1 MIKNYFK
8 IALRNLA
15 SNKTFSLIK
24 IAGLVLALSTSIAIF
39 SWVKH
44 ELSYDTFHKD
54 SHRIYRLLPNDGIV
68 SSPPGF
74 KELLSNI
81 PEIDYTVRLFK
92 SGFLGER
99 TKVSRGDIIH
109 TNDEIY
115 YTDEDFFNIFAFNI
129 INGNPKD
136 MLEKPNATVIT
147 EATAS
152 KYFGDEDPIGQT
164 LRLGDNKEIEITGVI
179 KNIPENAHF
188 HFDILITMKSFP
200 GQINPSG
207 FGSSW
212 IFPTYIKLKN
222 QTSIET
228 VQQKTILAF
237 EAREENFELQIS
249 FQPLTDIHLYS
260 SFYSELEPNGDIKYV
275 YLFSAI
281 GILIIII
288 ACINYINLSIA
299 LSTNR
304 TKEIGIRKVI
314 GADKNQ
320 LHLQIISESLVI
332 SIIALILA
340 LFLLEI
346 LKPVFSSLMG
356 IHFFPNIHS
365 DPYILGFAFLFT
377 IIIGAL
383 TGISPAIVLSKLS
396 IIDSIKTRV
405 FSSGKTS
412 KIRSTLVI
420 YQLSVSIILIIG
432 TLVIFQQLRYMQN
445 KKLGYDKEHVLVLH
459 TGFDAITQ
467 KMDVFK
473 GLIARNLNV
482 LNMSQSSQLPTNIIT
497 GEGINTKDGTRYESS
512 YISVDKN
519 FFDTMGLKVIRG
531 KNHIAAMVAEKNPD
545 QQTFQ
550 NLFVVNQSLLREI
563 DVKLTEIDEHTL
575 IIRHG
580 NMKPGSII
588 GVVEDFHFTSLH
600 TPIGPLVFEFT
611 PDRIEYLLIKIKSD
625 NIPGTINY
633 IEQQWNKLAEGLPFE
648 FHFLDEHYDALY
660 QAEQQLSYLSIIFT
674 LISIVIIVLGLLGLI
689 SFITTRKTKEIG
701 IRKVMGASV
710 ENILLLLSKTFILWT
725 IVANLIAWPFAWYT
739 MNHWLQNFVYRI
751 EMSWWMFALAGGIA
765 LFMTLLTVS
774 FQTIK
779 AAIANPIESLRYE

>member
-1 MIKNYFK
+1 
-8 IALRNLA
+8 
-15 SNKTFSLIK
+15 
-24 IAGLVLALSTSIAIF
+24 
-39 SWVKH
+39 
-44 ELSYDTFHKD
+44 
-54 SHRIYRLLPNDGIV
+54 
-68 SSPPGF
+68 
-74 KELLSNI
+74 
-81 PEIDYTVRLFK
+81 
-92 SGFLGER
+92 
-99 TKVSRGDIIH
+99 
-109 TNDEIY
+109 
-115 YTDEDFFNIFAFNI
+115 
-129 INGNPKD
+129 
-136 MLEKPNATVIT
+136 
-147 EATAS
+147 
-152 KYFGDEDPIGQT
+152 
-164 LRLGDNKEIEITGVI
+164 
-179 KNIPENAHF
+179 
-188 HFDILITMKSFP
+188 
-200 GQINPSG
+200 
-207 FGSSW
+207 
-212 IFPTYIKLKN
+212 
-222 QTSIET
+222 
-228 VQQKTILAF
+228 
-237 EAREENFELQIS
+237 
-249 FQPLTDIHLYS
+249 
-260 SFYSELEPNGDIKYV
+260 
-275 YLFSAI
+275 
-281 GILIIII
+281 
-288 ACINYINLSIA
+288 
-299 LSTNR
+299 
-304 TKEIGIRKVI
+304 
-314 GADKNQ
+314 
-320 LHLQIISESLVI
+320 
-332 SIIALILA
+332 
-340 LFLLEI
+340 
-346 LKPVFSSLMG
+346 MG

-600 TPIGPLVFEFT
+600 APIGPLVFEFT

>member
-1 MIKNYFK
+1 
-8 IALRNLA
+8 
-15 SNKTFSLIK
+15 
-24 IAGLVLALSTSIAIF
+24 
-39 SWVKH
+39 
-44 ELSYDTFHKD
+44 
-54 SHRIYRLLPNDGIV
+54 
-68 SSPPGF
+68 
-74 KELLSNI
+74 
-81 PEIDYTVRLFK
+81 
-92 SGFLGER
+92 
-99 TKVSRGDIIH
+99 
-109 TNDEIY
+109 
-115 YTDEDFFNIFAFNI
+115 
-129 INGNPKD
+129 
-136 MLEKPNATVIT
+136 
-147 EATAS
+147 
-152 KYFGDEDPIGQT
+152 
-164 LRLGDNKEIEITGVI
+164 
-179 KNIPENAHF
+179 
-188 HFDILITMKSFP
+188 
-200 GQINPSG
+200 
-207 FGSSW
+207 
-212 IFPTYIKLKN
+212 
-222 QTSIET
+222 
-228 VQQKTILAF
+228 
-237 EAREENFELQIS
+237 
-249 FQPLTDIHLYS
+249 
-260 SFYSELEPNGDIKYV
+260 
-275 YLFSAI
+275 
-281 GILIIII
+281 
-288 ACINYINLSIA
+288 
-299 LSTNR
+299 
-304 TKEIGIRKVI
+304 
-314 GADKNQ
+314 
-320 LHLQIISESLVI
+320 
-332 SIIALILA
+332 
-340 LFLLEI
+340 
-346 LKPVFSSLMG
+346 
-356 IHFFPNIHS
+356 
-365 DPYILGFAFLFT
+365 
-377 IIIGAL
+377 
-383 TGISPAIVLSKLS
+383 
-396 IIDSIKTRV
+396 
-405 FSSGKTS
+405 
-412 KIRSTLVI
+412 
-420 YQLSVSIILIIG
+420 
-432 TLVIFQQLRYMQN
+432 MQN

-600 TPIGPLVFEFT
+600 APIGPLVFEFT